1 DTLPSS
7 TVRGTPS
14 FSKRSI
20 NSSVV
25 VEDRQTLMIGGII
38 DKSTNTTR
46 TGLPWLKDI
55 PYIGF
60 LFGNYAET
68 TSRSELL
75 ILLTP
80 HVVGSPEDGV
90 VEMQRF
96 KERLEMLQKEMKA
109 AKNNE

>member
-38 DKSTNTTR
+38 DKSTNETR

-60 LFGNYAET
+60 LFGTTAET
-68 TSRSELL
+68 NSRSELL
-75 ILLTP
+75 IMLTP
-80 HVVGSPEDGV
+80 HVVGSPEDGIA
-90 VEMQRF
+90 ETKRF
-96 KERLEMLQKEMKA
+96 KERLDMLQKEMRSAVK
-109 AKNNE
+109 